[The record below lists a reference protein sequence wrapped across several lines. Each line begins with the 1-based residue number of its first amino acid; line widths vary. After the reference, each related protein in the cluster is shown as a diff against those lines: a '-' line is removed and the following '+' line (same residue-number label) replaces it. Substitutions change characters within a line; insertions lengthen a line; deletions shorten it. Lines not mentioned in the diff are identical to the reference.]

1 MFLSIEE
8 EEAYRKTIH
17 HLLQGKFK
25 TNLLIIIMPIKKI
38 SQLIKI
44 KVKVKDVKAW
54 TNWI

>member
-54 TNWI
+54 TN